1 MTFRIVSW
9 NCAQAAHQ
17 KLDALMSLKPDVA
30 ILPECAM
37 PDVLRSKCSLQ
48 CESFEWVGRNR
59 HKGLAVLSFGD
70 YRLARAT
77 NWNESFSYLLPVHVS
92 GPVEI
97 NLLATWAF
105 GPSDPPTV
113 IPNSANLPKAVSQYS
128 EFLSAPWAVMA
139 GDFNAG
145 AIFDRKT
152 RPMFRSLA
160 RDLASRGL
168 HSVLHRHH
176 GWEFG
181 AKPEPTF
188 YDRSKQDAPF
198 HIDYVFSNRPASA
211 VHIGAKSDW
220 RALSDHMP
228 LVIDWGG
235 RGAGRLRPDADRQE
249 LQIRIGARR
258 R

>member
-1 MTFRIVSW
+1 MTFRLVSW

-37 PDVLRSKCSLQ
+37 PEVLHSKCSPQ

-59 HKGLAVLSFGD
+59 HKGLAVLSFGQ
-70 YRLARAT
+70 YRLARAS
-77 NWNESFSYLLPVHVS
+77 NWDESLRYFIPVHVT

-105 GPSDPPTV
+105 RPGDPPTV
-113 IPNSANLPKAVSQYS
+113 IPNPASLPQAVNCYR
-128 EFLSAPWAVMA
+128 EFLGAPWAVMA

-145 AIFDRKT
+145 VVFDPKR
-152 RPMFRSLA
+152 RPTFRSLA
-160 RDLASRGL
+160 DDLASRGL

-181 AKPEPTF
+181 SEQEPTF
-188 YDRSKQDAPF
+188 FDRTKRDAPF
-198 HIDYVFSNRPASA
+198 HIDYVFSNQPTSA

-220 RALSDHMP
+220 RTLSDHMP
-228 LVIDWGG
+228 LVIDWV
-235 RGAGRLRPDADRQE
+235 
-249 LQIRIGARR
+249 IK
-258 R
+258 